1 LIGPANHSTMITIL
15 LFLIVIILMYNYYVH
30 YGRNGQL
37 INQIPGPPGYSIFG
51 NISQYICSPGKLKY
65 PNKLII

>member
-15 LFLIVIILMYNYYVH
+15 LFLIVIILIYNYYVH
-30 YGRNGQL
+30 YGKNGQF
-37 INQIPGPPGYSIFG
+37 INRVPGPPGYPIVG
-51 NISQYICSPGKLKY
+51 NISQLICSRGKLKF

>member
-15 LFLIVIILMYNYYVH
+15 FFLIVIILIYNYYVH

-37 INQIPGPPGYSIFG
+37 INRIPGPPGYPIFG
-51 NISQYICSPGKLKY
+51 NISQYICSRGKLKFQ
-65 PNKLII
+65 NKLII